1 MWFKVLE
8 YPPKP
13 DVLKEVSLNGVELVL
28 TNVKGKLYC
37 FENRCPHEEVKLSLG
52 CVKNEKIK
60 CALHGYSFNLA
71 TGWSS
76 EEDLDRLKTYK
87 VKRKKAGVYIKIED
101 Y

>member
-8 YPPKP
+8 HSPKLN
-13 DVLKEVSLNGVELVL
+13 VLKEVSVNGVELVL
-28 TNVKGKLYC
+28 TNVKGRLYC
-37 FENRCPHEEVKLSLG
+37 FENRCPHEEVRLSLG
-52 CVKNEKIK
+52 CIKNEKIK

-87 VKRKKAGVYIKIED
+87 VKRDKAGVYIKIED

>member
-8 YPPKP
+8 HPPKP
-13 DVLKEVSLNGVELVL
+13 DVLKEVSIDGAELVL
-28 TNVKGKLYC
+28 TNVKGRLYC

-52 CVKNEKIK
+52 CIENEKIK

-76 EEDLDRLKTYK
+76 EEDLNRLKTYQ
-87 VKRKKAGVYIKIED
+87 VKREKAGVYIKIED

>member
-28 TNVKGKLYC
+28 TNVKDKLYC

-87 VKRKKAGVYIKIED
+87 VKREKAGVYIKIED

>member
-1 MWFKVLE
+1 MWFKILE

-87 VKRKKAGVYIKIED
+87 VKRDKAGVYIKIED

>member
-8 YPPKP
+8 HPPKL
-13 DVLKEVSLNGVELVL
+13 DVLKEVSIDGAELVL
-28 TNVKGKLYC
+28 TNVKGRLYC

-52 CVKNEKIK
+52 CIENEKIK

-76 EEDLDRLKTYK
+76 EEDLNRLKTYQ
-87 VKRKKAGVYIKIED
+87 VKREKAGVYIKIED

>member
-37 FENRCPHEEVKLSLG
+37 FENRCPHEEVKLRLG

-87 VKRKKAGVYIKIED
+87 VKREKAGVYIKIED

>member
-8 YPPKP
+8 CPPKP

-52 CVKNEKIK
+52 SVKNEKIK

-76 EEDLDRLKTYK
+76 EEDLNRLKTYK
-87 VKRKKAGVYIKIED
+87 VKREKAGVYIKIED

>member
-8 YPPKP
+8 HPPKP
-13 DVLKEVSLNGVELVL
+13 DVLKEVSIDGAELVL
-28 TNVKGKLYC
+28 TNVKGRLYC
-37 FENRCPHEEVKLSLG
+37 FENRCPHDEVKLSLG
-52 CVKNEKIK
+52 CIENEKIK

-76 EEDLDRLKTYK
+76 EEDLNRLKTYQ
-87 VKRKKAGVYIKIED
+87 VKREKAGVYIKIED

>member
-8 YPPKP
+8 HPPKP
-13 DVLKEVSLNGVELVL
+13 DVLKEVSIDGAELVL
-28 TNVKGKLYC
+28 TNVKGRLYC

-52 CVKNEKIK
+52 CIENEKIK

-76 EEDLDRLKTYK
+76 EEDLNRLKTYQ
-87 VKRKKAGVYIKIED
+87 VKQEKAGVYIKIED

>member
-8 YPPKP
+8 YPPKL

-37 FENRCPHEEVKLSLG
+37 FENRCPHEEVRLSLG
-52 CVKNEKIK
+52 CIKNEKIK
-60 CALHGYSFNLA
+60 CALHGYSFNLE
-71 TGWSS
+71 TGWCL
-76 EEDLDRLKTYK
+76 EEDLEHLKIYQ
-87 VKRKKAGVYIKIED
+87 VKQEKACVYIKIED